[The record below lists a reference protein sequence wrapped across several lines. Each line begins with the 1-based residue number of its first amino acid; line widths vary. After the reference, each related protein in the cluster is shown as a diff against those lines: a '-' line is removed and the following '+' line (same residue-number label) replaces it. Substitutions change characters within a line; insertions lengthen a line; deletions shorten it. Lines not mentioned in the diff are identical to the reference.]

1 MPGVKVSWNELIK
14 LKEKGGLRIV
24 DVIPGEGAETTII
37 VEKER
42 IVLPAPILIKPK
54 RGQLGGRLA
63 QLCEMAR
70 QEPGVAKRVELTR
83 GLRVDALIERDS
95 FRLQISRADV
105 FPSINEWHITVGNM
119 PFNLADIQ
127 PDQYQHKTGYYLR
140 GAWPITSISNE

>member
-1 MPGVKVSWNELIK
+1 MPGVKVSWSELIK

-37 VEKER
+37 VEKEQ
-42 IVLPAPILIKPK
+42 IMLPAPILIKPK

-63 QLCEMAR
+63 QLCEMAK

-83 GLRVDALIERDS
+83 GLRVDALIERDT

-105 FPSINEWHITVGNM
+105 YPSLNEWRITVGNM
-119 PFNLADIQ
+119 PFDLSETGPEQ
-127 PDQYQHKTGYYLR
+127 VQHKSGYYLR